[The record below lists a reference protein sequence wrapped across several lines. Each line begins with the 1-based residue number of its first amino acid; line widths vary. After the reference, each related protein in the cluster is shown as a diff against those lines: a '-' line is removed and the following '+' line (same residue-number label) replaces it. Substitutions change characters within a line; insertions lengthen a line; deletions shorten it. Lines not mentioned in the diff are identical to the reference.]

1 MLTINTQTPAPRR
14 IGGGLDDPAPTPR
27 TQARRT
33 PATSSSPRRRPATAP
48 STAPRLPLP
57 AAEVAEAVA
66 ILAPLVPASAGL
78 PLVRLAH
85 MVAAKLANHG
95 AHCAAAVN
103 PPRGS
108 LAVDEARARCRA
120 ILDTFGPV
128 ERHAVLALLTHDV
141 RAATR

>member
-14 IGGGLDDPAPTPR
+14 IGGGLDDPTPTPR

-48 STAPRLPLP
+48 STAPQLPLP

-78 PLVRLAH
+78 PRVRLAH
-85 MVAAKLANHG
+85 VVAAKLAN
-95 AHCAAAVN
+95 HCAAAVN
-103 PPRGS
+103 PPRES

-120 ILDTFGPV
+120 ILDAFGPV

-141 RAATR
+141 RAVSR